1 MHSPPCVS
9 TVTSERPAAGLA
21 LGGLDGDPDGTGGDE
36 AVEQADRT
44 MTRIAVTAAN
54 VRRGAR

>member
-1 MHSPPCVS
+1 
-9 TVTSERPAAGLA
+9 VTSERPAAGLA
-21 LGGLDGDPDGTGGDE
+21 LVGLDGDPDGTGGDE
-36 AVEQADRT
+36 AAEQADRT